1 MEGFQTM
8 NKNFWQE
15 FKKPILALA
24 PMAGISDAAFRL
36 LCRKHGAD
44 VVYTE
49 MTSID
54 ALYYDAKKTLSMLK
68 RLPGEK
74 PVVLQL
80 FGKRP
85 ELVAKAVK
93 YVEKA
98 GFSGIDF
105 NFGCP
110 AKKVV
115 RHGGGVTLLKNLDLV
130 HDLLKAACENTKL
143 PISVK
148 TRTSIN
154 DGKKKITVFDFIE
167 KIKDLPIAALMI
179 HGRSYEQGFVG
190 EVDYEIIKEVKKR
203 FKGIVIGN
211 GGLDSPE
218 KVKIM
223 LDRTGVDGVGIA
235 RGVYGRPWI
244 FEQIQEYLKSK
255 KYFTPD
261 LKYIKKMALEH
272 ARYNYKMKGDHGLVE
287 MRKHLCWYFRGFP
300 QASSF
305 RKELVLFKTI
315 DELKQI
321 FKRIK

>member
-1 MEGFQTM
+1 
-8 NKNFWQE
+8 
-15 FKKPILALA
+15 
-24 PMAGISDAAFRL
+24 MAGITDSAFRL

-54 ALYYDAKKTLSMLK
+54 ALYYDAKKTMAMLN

-93 YVEKA
+93 IVEKA

-110 AKKVV
+110 ARKVV
-115 RHGGGVTLLKNLDLV
+115 RHGGGVTLLKNLNLV
-130 HDLLKAACENTKL
+130 HGLLSEACKNTKL

-148 TRTSIN
+148 TRISIN

-167 KIKDLPIAALMI
+167 KIKDLPISALMI

-190 EVDYEIIKEVKKR
+190 EVDYEVIKKVKKE
-203 FKGIVIGN
+203 FKGIVLGN
-211 GGLDSPE
+211 GNLTTPE
-218 KVKIM
+218 KVKEM
-223 LDRTGVDGVGIA
+223 LNKTGVDGVGIA
-235 RGVYGRPWI
+235 RGVYGKPWI
-244 FEQIQEYLKSK
+244 FEQIQEFLKTE

-261 LKYIKKMALEH
+261 LKYIKKIALEH
-272 ARYNYKMKGDHGLVE
+272 AKYNEKMKGKHGLVE

-300 QASSF
+300 QASDF
-305 RKELVLFKTI
+305 RKELVQFKSIT
-315 DELKQI
+315 ELKEI
-321 FKRIK
+321 FKRLK

>member
-1 MEGFQTM
+1 M
-8 NKNFWQE
+8 KNFWQTL
-15 FKKPILALA
+15 KKPIITLA
-24 PMAGISDAAFRL
+24 PMAGITDAAFRL

-54 ALYYDAKKTLSMLK
+54 ALYYDAQKTLAMLK

-93 YVEKA
+93 VVEKA

-110 AKKVV
+110 ARKVV
-115 RHGGGVTLLKNLDLV
+115 RHGGGVTLLKNLNLV
-130 HDLLKAACENTKL
+130 HDLLAEACANTKL

-148 TRTSIN
+148 TRISIN

-167 KIKDLPIAALMI
+167 KIKDLPITTLMI

-190 EVDYEIIKEVKKR
+190 EVDYEVIKKVKKQ

-211 GGLDSPE
+211 GNLTTPE
-218 KVKIM
+218 KVKEMIIK
-223 LDRTGVDGVGIA
+223 TGADGVGVA
-235 RGVYGRPWI
+235 RGVYGKPWI
-244 FEQIQEYLKSK
+244 FEQIKEFLAEG
-255 KYFTPD
+255 KYKEPSLSD
-261 LKYIKKMALEH
+261 IKKIALEH
-272 ARYNYKMKGDHGLVE
+272 ARYNFRMKGNHGLVE
-287 MRKHLCWYFRGFP
+287 MRKHLCWYLRGFP
-300 QASSF
+300 HASDW
-305 RKELVLFKTI
+305 RKELVQFKTI
-315 DELKQI
+315 EELKTI
-321 FKRIK
+321 LKKIK

>member
-1 MEGFQTM
+1 MT
-8 NKNFWQE
+8 NFWHKI
-15 FKKPILALA
+15 KKPIIALA
-24 PMAGISDAAFRL
+24 PMAGITDSAFRL
-36 LCRKHGAD
+36 LSRKHGAD

-49 MTSID
+49 MVSID
-54 ALYYDAKKTLSMLK
+54 ALYYDAKKTLAMLK

-110 AKKVV
+110 ARKVV
-115 RHGGGVTLLKNLDLV
+115 RHGGGVTLLKNLTLV
-130 HDLLKAACENTKL
+130 HDLLEQACANTKL

-154 DGKKKITVFDFIE
+154 DGKKKITVFDFID
-167 KIKDLPIAALMI
+167 KIKELPISTLMI

-190 EVDYEIIKEVKKR
+190 EVDYEIIKQVKKT
-203 FKGIVIGN
+203 FKGIVLGN
-211 GGLDSPE
+211 GNLTSPE
-218 KVKIM
+218 KVKEM
-223 LDRTGVDGVGIA
+223 LDKTGVDGVGIA
-235 RGVYGRPWI
+235 RGVYGKPWI
-244 FEQIQEYLKSK
+244 FEQIQEYLKK
-255 KYFTPD
+255 KNYFNPD
-261 LKYIKKMALEH
+261 LKFIKKIALEH
-272 ARYNYKMKGDHGLVE
+272 AKYNEKMKGKHGLIE

-300 QASSF
+300 QASDF
-305 RKELVLFKTI
+305 RKELVQFKTI
-315 DELKQI
+315 KELKEI
-321 FKRIK
+321 FKRLK

>member
-1 MEGFQTM
+1 MEGVRAMQ
-8 NKNFWQE
+8 KNFWQE
-15 FKKPILALA
+15 FKKPFLALA

-54 ALYYDAKKTLSMLK
+54 ALYYDAKKTLGMLK
-68 RLPGEK
+68 KLPGEK

-93 YVEKA
+93 HVEKA

-115 RHGGGVTLLKNLDLV
+115 RHGGGVTLLRNLDLV
-130 HDLLKAACENTKL
+130 HDLLKEACANTTL
-143 PISVK
+143 PLSVK

-167 KIKDLPIAALMI
+167 KIKDLPISALMI

-190 EVDYEIIKEVKKR
+190 EVDYEVIKEVKKR
-203 FKGIVIGN
+203 FKGVVIGN
-211 GGLDSPE
+211 GGLDTPE
-218 KVKIM
+218 KAKKM
-223 LDRTGVDGVGIA
+223 LELTGVDGLGIA

-244 FEQIQEYLKSK
+244 FEQIKEYLSDK

-261 LKYIKKMALEH
+261 LKYIKKINS
-272 ARYNYKMKGDHGLVE
+272 YNAKYNFRMKGDHGLVE

-305 RKELVLFKTI
+305 RKELVQFKDI